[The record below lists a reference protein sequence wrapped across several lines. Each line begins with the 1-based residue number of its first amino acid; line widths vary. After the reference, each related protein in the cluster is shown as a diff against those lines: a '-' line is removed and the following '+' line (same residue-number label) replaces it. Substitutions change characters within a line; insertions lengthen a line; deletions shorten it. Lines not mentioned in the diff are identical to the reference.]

1 MINNQN
7 RYTYIVRCED
17 GSFYTGYAKDIV
29 RRLRNHYFHETQC
42 AKYTRSHQVVEL
54 MALWVTDSAMIA
66 MRLESRIKN
75 LSRSEKE
82 DLIQHPELVNDLLIK
97 LNATV
102 EWVSK
107 ENADRIFSIVTSA
120 YVIREAKRN
129 MIELLQETVFIE
141 ASKRCVNLAIC
152 INGQATIHRC
162 SNFRKTCFMEMA
174 M

>member
-1 MINNQN
+1 MINSQN

-54 MALWVTDSAMIA
+54 MALWVTDSAMVA

-82 DLIQHPELVNDLLIK
+82 ELIQNPDKANDLLIK
-97 LNATV
+97 INATV
-102 EWVSK
+102 ESVSK
-107 ENADRIFSIVTSA
+107 DNADRIFAIVTSPF
-120 YVIREAKRN
+120 VIREAKRN
-129 MIELLQETVFIE
+129 KIPLLQETVFIE
-141 ASKRCVNLAIC
+141 AKQKMRESGNMDH
-152 INGQATIHRC
+152 GQATIHRY
-162 SNFRKTCFMEMA
+162 SSFKKI
-174 M
+174 